1 MGVNA
6 NNVFIGA
13 PDQSTTGAI
22 LSGPVLTDPDAPETI
37 DDVDLSG
44 LSDSGY
50 VNEDGVTITP
60 EDTTESIKDWS
71 GAEIR
76 RILTEF
82 TGTIAWTHLELSAG
96 AARNYFGDDN
106 VMVTQ
111 ATSSRGTLMRASLG
125 KNELE
130 VKRWVFK
137 IKDGNKR
144 LLVVVPRG
152 QVASRGEI
160 PLTATGAITLPVELA
175 TYPDENGQNIYIYTD
190 DGVFSTSGPA
200 KGNAAPGN
208 VYDAEATVTA
218 QDSTNA
224 AKLTGLGYVANP
236 LTAWTTGQKITVG
249 TYQFNWTGT
258 AWAAGAHA

>member
-6 NNVFIGA
+6 SNVFIGA

-22 LSGPVLTDPDAPETI
+22 LSGPTTSTPVADTI
-37 DDVDLSG
+37 DDVDLAG
-44 LSDSGY
+44 LTDSGY
-50 VNEDGVTITP
+50 VSEEGVTITP
-60 EDTTESIKDWS
+60 SDSTESIKDWS

-76 RILTEF
+76 RILSEF

-96 AARNYFGDDN
+96 AARNYFGDAN
-106 VMVTQ
+106 VTVTA
-111 ATSSRGTLMRASLG
+111 ATGVKGTLMRAALG

-137 IKDGNKR
+137 IKDGNRR

-160 PLTATGAITLPVELA
+160 PLTATGAVTLPVELG
-175 TYPDENGQNIYIYTD
+175 TFPDSDGQNIYIYTD
-190 DGVFSTSGPA
+190 DGVFSAGPA
-200 KGNAAPGN
+200 KGNAVPNN
-208 VYDAEATVTA
+208 VYAAEPTVTA
-218 QDSTNA
+218 SDSTNA

-236 LTAWTTGQKITVG
+236 LTNWTTGQKITIG
-249 TYQFNWTGT
+249 TFMFNWNGT
-258 AWAAGAHA
+258 AWVAGAHV

>member
-1 MGVNA
+1 MAVNA

-22 LSGPVLTDPDAPETI
+22 LSGPEVTTIPDSI
-37 DDVDLSG
+37 DDVVLSG
-44 LSDSGY
+44 LTDSGY

-106 VMVTQ
+106 VELSP
-111 ATSSRGTLMRASLG
+111 ATEDHGNQIKASLG
-125 KNELE
+125 KNELD
-130 VKRWVFK
+130 VKSWVFK
-137 IKDGNKR
+137 IKDGDKR
-144 LLVVVPRG
+144 VLVLVPRG
-152 QVASRGEI
+152 QISSRGEI

-175 TYPDENGQNIYIYTD
+175 TYPDALGQNIYIFTD
-190 DGVFSTSGPA
+190 DGVFS
-200 KGNAAPGN
+200 
-208 VYDAEATVTA
+208 
-218 QDSTNA
+218 
-224 AKLTGLGYVANP
+224 
-236 LTAWTTGQKITVG
+236 
-249 TYQFNWTGT
+249 
-258 AWAAGAHA
+258 AGA

>member
-1 MGVNA
+1 MAVNS
-6 NNVFIGA
+6 NSVFVGA

-22 LSGPVLTDPDAPETI
+22 LSGPQLAVGTAVPATI

-44 LSDSGY
+44 LTDSGY

-60 EDTTESIKDWS
+60 EDTTESIRDWS

-96 AARNYFGDDN
+96 AARNYFGDSN
-106 VMVTQ
+106 VTVTA
-111 ATSSRGTLMRASLG
+111 ATAVKGTLMRAALG

-137 IKDGNKR
+137 IKDGSRR

-152 QVASRGEI
+152 QVTSRGEI

-175 TYPDENGQNIYIYTD
+175 TYPDAAGQNIYIYTD
-190 DGVFSTSGPA
+190 DGVFSTGPA
-200 KGNAAPGN
+200 KGNAQNGN
-208 VYDAEATVTA
+208 VYPTEPTVTA
-218 QDSTNA
+218 SDSTNA
-224 AKLTGLGYVANP
+224 AKLTPLGYVANP
-236 LTAWTTGQKITVG
+236 LTNWTTGQKITVNG
-249 TYQFNWTGT
+249 FNFNWNGT
-258 AWAAGAHA
+258 AWAAGIHA